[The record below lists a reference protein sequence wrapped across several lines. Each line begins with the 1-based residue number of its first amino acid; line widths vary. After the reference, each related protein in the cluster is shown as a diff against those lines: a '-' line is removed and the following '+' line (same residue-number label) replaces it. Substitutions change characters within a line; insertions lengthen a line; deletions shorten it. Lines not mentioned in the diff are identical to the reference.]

1 MKGSILSPAGLPSSI
16 NRVAWWVGA
25 LLYLGMLLAPA
36 LWNGF
41 PLLQY
46 DTGGYLAR
54 WFEGTLV
61 PSRPAAYGLLLAA
74 TAQLLFWPVLLL
86 QAACAIWIIYVLLR
100 EFGLDRRFFLLV
112 TVIATLSLTT
122 TLPFLTSILL
132 TDIFAG
138 LAVIALH
145 LIVFGRRLARRE
157 RAGIVLIAAFGVAIH
172 MATLAL
178 VAVLVGLALIAAWW
192 RPDIVPRPGARRA
205 TFVLLLG
212 TLMGLTANWTVSGRF
227 GFPPGGY
234 GILFGRMLQD
244 GIVSR
249 YLDDHCPDPGLKL
262 CPFRAEL
269 PRDADAFLW
278 GDSVFNQLGRFA
290 GLGDEMQTIVLQSLY
305 EYPRLQVEMALAGTI
320 AQLGK
325 FRTGEGVVDT
335 AWHTYGIMQRYTP
348 VVVPSMRAAR
358 QQSGRLSFEAI
369 NRVHLPIALF
379 SLGVLSIV
387 IVTGLRTRAPD
398 ALNLFAATVA
408 IALLSNAFICGAL
421 SNPHNRYG
429 ARLIWLAPLVVIVA
443 VLSGD
448 PRRIIAIC

>member
-1 MKGSILSPAGLPSSI
+1 LC
-16 NRVAWWVGA
+16 
-25 LLYLGMLLAPA
+25 LGMLLAPA

-74 TAQLLFWPVLLL
+74 SAQLLFWPVLLL
-86 QAACAIWIIYVLLR
+86 QAACAIWIIYILLR

-112 TVIATLSLTT
+112 AVIATLSLTT

-138 LAVIALH
+138 LAVIALY
-145 LIVFGRRLARRE
+145 LIVFGRGVARWE

-178 VAVLVGLALIAAWW
+178 VAVLVALALIAAWW

-205 TFVLLLG
+205 TIVLLLG

-262 CPFRAEL
+262 CPFRDEL

-278 GDSVFNQLGRFA
+278 GESVFNRLGRFA
-290 GLGDEMQTIVLQSLY
+290 GLGDEMRTIVLQSLY
-305 EYPRLQVEMALAGTI
+305 QYPWLQVEMALAGTI
-320 AQLGK
+320 AQL
-325 FRTGEGVVDT
+325 
-335 AWHTYGIMQRYTP
+335 
-348 VVVPSMRAAR
+348 
-358 QQSGRLSFEAI
+358 
-369 NRVHLPIALF
+369 
-379 SLGVLSIV
+379 
-387 IVTGLRTRAPD
+387 
-398 ALNLFAATVA
+398 
-408 IALLSNAFICGAL
+408 
-421 SNPHNRYG
+421 
-429 ARLIWLAPLVVIVA
+429 
-443 VLSGD
+443 
-448 PRRIIAIC
+448 